1 MAESDWSTPSEEI
14 SIERDGV
21 TYTGTFQTERKMI
34 RVSYGF
40 DSETAQLGGMP
51 PRAWAVQ
58 LLSEL
63 VRKASTDKAG

>member
-1 MAESDWSTPSEEI
+1 MANSDWSTPSEQI

-51 PRAWAVQ
+51 PRTWAKQ

-63 VRKASTDKAG
+63 VRKAAATKD